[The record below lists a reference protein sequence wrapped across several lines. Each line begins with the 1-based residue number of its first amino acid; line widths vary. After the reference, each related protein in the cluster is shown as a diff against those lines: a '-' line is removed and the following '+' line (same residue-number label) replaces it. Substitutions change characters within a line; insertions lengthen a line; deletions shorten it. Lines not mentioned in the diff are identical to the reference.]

1 MIWYEKAFIYISYVI
16 NILYIMVFLHIWDDG
31 AKWLTTFNAYRATF
45 VAFLL
50 LYFFHPW
57 RKLKCTEF
65 HRQLILTTSIFLLIT
80 GSLDISL
87 HFAKYTLP
95 ALTHKMTDIVKQ

>member
-1 MIWYEKAFIYISYVI
+1 MIGYEKAFIYISYVI

-31 AKWLTTFNAYRATF
+31 AKWLTAVNSYRNAFIAI
-45 VAFLL
+45 LL

-65 HRQLILTTSIFLLIT
+65 HRQMILSTGIFLFTTS
-80 GSLDISL
+80 SLNIIL
-87 HFAKYTLP
+87 HFVKNILP
-95 ALTHKMTDIVKQ
+95 VFTHKMTDIVKQ